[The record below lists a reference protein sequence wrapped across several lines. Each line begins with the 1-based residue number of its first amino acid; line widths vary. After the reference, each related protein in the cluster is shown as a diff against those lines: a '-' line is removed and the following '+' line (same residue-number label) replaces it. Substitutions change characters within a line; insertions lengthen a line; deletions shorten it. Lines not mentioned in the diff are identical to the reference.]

1 MTITKDNVLDAIQ
14 SAILDVVG
22 EEWADDMVITADTNM
37 TTGIELDSI
46 EISKVIEAM
55 FQRYPHVRFE
65 EWFATMDI
73 QRIMALSLGDIAD
86 YVVQES
92 QGVSTA

>member
-1 MTITKDNVLDAIQ
+1 MNITKDSVLDTIQ
-14 SAILDVVG
+14 GVILDVVG
-22 EEWADDMVITADTNM
+22 EEWADEMEITFDTNM

-55 FQRYPHVRFE
+55 FQHYPHVRFE

-73 QRIMALSLGDIAD
+73 QRIMALSLGDIVD
-86 YVVQES
+86 FVIRES
-92 QGVSTA
+92 TEDSSL

>member
-1 MTITKDNVLDAIQ
+1 MNITNDSVLNDIQ
-14 SAILDVVG
+14 GAILDVVG
-22 EEWADDMVITADTNM
+22 PEWADEMDITPDTNM

-65 EWFATMDI
+65 EWFASMDI
-73 QRIMALSLGDIAD
+73 QRIMALTLGDIAD
-86 YVVQES
+86 FVVRES
-92 QGVSTA
+92 QGVSSA